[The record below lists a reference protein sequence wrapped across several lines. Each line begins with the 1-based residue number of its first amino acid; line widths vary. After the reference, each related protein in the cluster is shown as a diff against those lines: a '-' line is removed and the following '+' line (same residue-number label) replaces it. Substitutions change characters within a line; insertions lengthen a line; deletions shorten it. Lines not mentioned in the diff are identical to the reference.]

1 LTRRLQPGWPVW
13 RERVARALDTARQ
26 AQSFDAALFAGEVL
40 CGLAERLR
48 DDQADRAGSTPEA
61 ITALAEMGAAL
72 QQVNKLRLAQR
83 RFVAV
88 SDDEMV
94 EELVQQDAR
103 ALFERKYQGR
113 FVRWKVKFKAKRDGD
128 VFIANAGEH
137 LEAACSMDPCV
148 PEVIFERLEPWQV
161 LTLEGRFA
169 DLQAFGN
176 ATDPRRARVVFD
188 LCIVG

>member
-1 LTRRLQPGWPVW
+1 LQPGWPVW
-13 RERVARALDTARQ
+13 RDRVARALDTARQ

-40 CGLAERLR
+40 CDLAENLR
-48 DDQADRAGSTPEA
+48 DDQVERAGSTPEA
-61 ITALAEMGAAL
+61 LTALAEMGAAL

-94 EELVQQDAR
+94 EEMAQQDAQ

-113 FVRWKVKFKAKRDGD
+113 FVRWKVKFKAKRDDD

-137 LEAACSMDPCV
+137 LEAACSMDPCL
-148 PEVIFERLEPWQV
+148 PEVTLERLERLERWQV
-161 LTLEGRFA
+161 LTLEGRFVG
-169 DLQAFGN
+169 LQAFGN
-176 ATDPRRARVVFD
+176 ATDPRRAQIVFD